1 MRELKVY
8 IEIRGHELYA
18 GMIRGNDPTDAV
30 FAYDEEYVSQGEPL
44 SVSLPFTPGH
54 FSPAETSCFFEG
66 LLPEG
71 FSRKSVA
78 EWMHADEADYLT
90 ILAGLGKECLGAIRI
105 EDSADQITNH
115 PSYEELTID
124 QVKRLAAEGATKST
138 ELLVRS
144 HLSLTGVSGKVG
156 LYLQDGKWYQPFG
169 TAPSTHIVKQ
179 SHVRLRHIVENERLA
194 LLTAS
199 RLGIPTIRSFIVN
212 ADSFRD
218 SDILLA
224 AERYDR
230 DRSDPVRKINGLDCP
245 LRLHQEDF
253 AQALGIPGRAKYER
267 PGDGYLERIF
277 RLVRNVS
284 ADPLQDQRRLL
295 DVLIYDKLIGNTD
308 NHIKNLSFLYAPD
321 LRSARLAPAYDLVST
336 LVYRESAADMSIA
349 IAGEL
354 RWDRITKDTFT
365 EASQE
370 MGLSKKFI
378 AREYERLASLFPSAI
393 RESAAR
399 MEAEGFMNAPEIAQK
414 VLEQGE
420 RRGRR

>member
-8 IEIRGHELYA
+8 IEIQGHEAYA
-18 GMIRGNDPTDAV
+18 GMIKGSSSSDAV
-30 FAYDEEYVSQGEPL
+30 FTYDADYFVSGVPI
-44 SVSLPFTPGH
+44 SVSLPFQSEA
-54 FSPAETSCFFEG
+54 FSPSQTSCFFEG

-78 EWMHADEADYLT
+78 RWLHADESDYLA

-105 EDSADQITNH
+105 EDAADPVTDQ

-124 QVKRLAAEGATKST
+124 QVKQLAAEGATKST

-144 HLSLTGVSGKVG
+144 HLSLTGATGKVG
-156 LYLQDGKWYQPFG
+156 LYLHNGKWYQPLG

-179 SHVRLRHIVENERLA
+179 SHVHLRHIIENERLA
-194 LLTAS
+194 LLTAEK
-199 RLGIPTIRSFIVN
+199 LGIQTVRSFIIN
-212 ADSFRD
+212 ADAFRD

-230 DRSDPVRKINGLDCP
+230 DPSNSIQKIDGLVRP

-253 AQALGIPGRAKYER
+253 AQALCIPGNAKYEH
-267 PGDGYLERIF
+267 PGDDYLGRIF

-284 ADPLQDQRRLL
+284 TDPLQDQLRLL
-295 DVLIYDKLIGNTD
+295 DILIYDKLIGNTD
-308 NHIKNLSFLYAPD
+308 NHIKNLSFLYTPD
-321 LRSARLAPAYDLVST
+321 LRSLRLSPAYDLIST
-336 LVYRESAADMSIA
+336 LIYRESAAEMSIA

-354 RWDRITKDTFT
+354 RWDRITKDTFL
-365 EASQE
+365 EASE
-370 MGLSKKFI
+370 NMGLSKKII
-378 AREYERLASLFPSAI
+378 AREYDRLALQLPSAI
-393 RESAAR
+393 REAAAH

-414 VLEQGE
+414 ILEL
-420 RRGRR
+420 

>member
-8 IEIRGHELYA
+8 IEIQGHELYA
-18 GMIRGNDPTDAV
+18 GIIIGNDPIDAV
-30 FAYDEEYVSQGEPL
+30 FTYNEAYLSKGEPL
-44 SVSLPFTPGH
+44 SVSLPFQPGQFTP
-54 FSPAETSCFFEG
+54 AATRCFFEG

-78 EWMHADEADYLT
+78 RWMHADENDYLT

-105 EDSADQITNH
+105 EDAADPIINH
-115 PSYEELTID
+115 PSYEELSLD

-144 HLSLTGVSGKVG
+144 HLSLTGASGKVG
-156 LYLQDGKWYQPFG
+156 LYLHEGKWYQPLG

-179 SHVRLRHIVENERLA
+179 SHVRLQHIVENERLA

-199 RLGIPTIRSFIVN
+199 GLGIPTIKSFIVN

-224 AERYDR
+224 TERYDR
-230 DRSDPVRKINGLDCP
+230 DLSNSVGEIDGLSCP

-253 AQALGIPGRAKYER
+253 AQAMGIPGSEKYER
-267 PGDGYLERIF
+267 AGDGYLGRIF

-284 ADPLQDQRRLL
+284 ADPLQDQQRLL
-295 DVLIYDKLIGNTD
+295 DILIFDKLIGNTD

-336 LVYRESAADMSIA
+336 LIYKESTADMSIA

-354 RWDRITKDTFT
+354 RWDRITKDTFV
-365 EASQE
+365 EANRE
-370 MGLSKKFI
+370 IGLSKKFI
-378 AREYERLASLFPSAI
+378 AREYERLAEDFPLAI
-393 RESAAR
+393 QEAAAQ
-399 MEAEGFMNAPEIAQK
+399 METEGFMNAPGIAQK
-414 VLEQGE
+414 VLELQ
-420 RRGRR
+420 R